1 MVLRGV
7 GVDVLLAWLLGSDC
21 AGVTDDVLRCD
32 QVSIFQVSLF
42 QVSVAGA

>member
-1 MVLRGV
+1 MVLSGV
-7 GVDVLLAWLLGSDC
+7 GVGVLLVRLLGSDC

-32 QVSIFQVSLF
+32 QVSLF